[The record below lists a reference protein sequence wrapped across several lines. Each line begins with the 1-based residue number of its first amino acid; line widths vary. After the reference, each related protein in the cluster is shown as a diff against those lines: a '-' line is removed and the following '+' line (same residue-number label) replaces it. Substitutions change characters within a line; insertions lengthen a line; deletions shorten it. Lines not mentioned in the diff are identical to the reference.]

1 MARKLKVFRT
11 AAGFHDAYVA
21 APSRKAALAAWGAE
35 RDLFAR
41 GAAEDVTDPAL
52 MEEPLARPGEIIK
65 RSRGSAAEQFA
76 ALPADK
82 PKPRPKRA
90 TAQATAS
97 ESAPPPKPAPKPSR
111 DAVDAA
117 QDAID
122 AAERDWRTV
131 QRELAARQAALDRE
145 RRGATEQHEQ
155 ALADLE
161 RTRRRAQDE
170 YDAGLARWRE
180 TR

>member
-41 GAAEDVTDPAL
+41 GAAEEVTDAAL
-52 MEEPLARPGEIIK
+52 MEEPLARPGEVIK

-76 ALPADK
+76 ALPAGK
-82 PKPRPKRA
+82 PKTKKTKKRA
-90 TAQATAS
+90 AKAEGSEPAS
-97 ESAPPPKPAPKPSR
+97 KPVPKPSR
-111 DAVDAA
+111 DALDAA
-117 QDAID
+117 QEAID
-122 AAERDWRTV
+122 AAERDWRAV
-131 QRELAARQAALDRE
+131 QRDLAARQKALDRE
-145 RRGATEQHEQ
+145 RREASERHER

-161 RTRRRAQDE
+161 RAKRAAQHD
-170 YDAGLARWRE
+170 YDAALARWRE
-180 TR
+180 AR